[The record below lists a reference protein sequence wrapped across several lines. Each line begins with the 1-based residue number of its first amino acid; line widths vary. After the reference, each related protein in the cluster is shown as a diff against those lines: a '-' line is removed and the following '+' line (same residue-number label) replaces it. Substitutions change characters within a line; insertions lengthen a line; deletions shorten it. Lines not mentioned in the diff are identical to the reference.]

1 MLHKIKDGYALWYSY
16 YQILPKTHKYSLGQK
31 IDSLFVEIIE
41 TVAAAGFIAKEKKLP
56 YLSLAIMKVDT
67 LKVLTMVLWENK
79 SLDDKKYIQLSL
91 KIDELGK
98 MLGGWRGK
106 LQKQNSPHK

>member
-1 MLHKIKDGYALWYSY
+1 
-16 YQILPKTHKYSLGQK
+16 
-31 IDSLFVEIIE
+31 
-41 TVAAAGFIAKEKKLP
+41 
-56 YLSLAIMKVDT
+56 MKVDT

-106 LQKQNSPHK
+106 LQKQNSPR